1 MYINKRPVPSLEYV
15 ASEAG
20 VSSAFLRDVAERR
33 VDAYSEFTLAKAKK
47 GSTRTIASPLPDLA
61 RAQRWILAN
70 MLRGS
75 TAESPSFAYRK
86 GVSVKDCARV
96 HVGARWVLKLDLRD
110 FFHSVDVGRVA
121 KIFRKT
127 GCDDG
132 ISQQLARICTRNARS
147 ARSTASLALGY
158 LPQGAP
164 TSGML
169 ANLAASNLDRSL
181 SRLGGRYNLKYTR
194 YSDDLTFSSDG
205 MFSRTDTRA
214 IIRSARGEIARNHFE
229 MNEEK
234 IRISPPGSRLV
245 VLGLLVDT
253 DRPRLRGDFKKDL
266 EWHVYGSSTFG
277 PNYSASKGFTSLQDY
292 VSHVDGLFAH
302 AVDIEPEWTHELQ
315 KSWAAVSEALTKKE
329 LDPFGT
335 APLYG

>member
-33 VDAYSEFTLAKAKK
+33 VEAYNEFTLAKAKK
-47 GSTRTIASPLPDLA
+47 GSTRIIASPLPDLA
-61 RAQRWILAN
+61 KAQRWILSN

-75 TAESPSFAYRK
+75 TAEPPSFAYRK
-86 GVSVKDCARV
+86 SVSVKDCARV

-110 FFHSVDVGRVA
+110 FFHSIDVGRVA

-127 GCDDG
+127 GCDEET
-132 ISQQLARICTRNARS
+132 SRQLARLCTRSPRIG
-147 ARSTASLALGY
+147 RTASLALGY

-181 SRLGGRYNLKYTR
+181 SRLGARYNLKYTR
-194 YSDDLTFSSDG
+194 YSDDLTFSSSG
-205 MFSRTDTRA
+205 MFSRTEAHA
-214 IIRSARGEIARNHFE
+214 IIRSARAEIVRNHFQ
-229 MNEEK
+229 MNEDK
-234 IRISPPGSRLV
+234 IRISPPGSRLM

-253 DRPRLRGDFKKDL
+253 DRPRLRGNFKKDL
-266 EWHVYGSSTFG
+266 EWHVYGSSSFG
-277 PNYSASKGFTSLQDY
+277 PNYSVSKGFTSLQDY
-292 VSHVDGLFAH
+292 ISHVDGLFAH
-302 AVDIEPEWTHELQ
+302 AIDIEPEWAHELQ
-315 KSWAAVSEALTKKE
+315 KSWAAVSGVLNSKE
-329 LDPFGT
+329 FDPFWT
-335 APLYG
+335 APLYR